1 MNLQKKLEYEFKKQ
15 MEDLDD
21 HTIGLAVSGGGDSIA
36 MLNLA
41 SEWASLKK
49 KSIKVVTVNHNLRNE
64 AKKEAIFTRELVK
77 KLGHT
82 HTILEWK
89 KLSDGGNL
97 QAEASFAR
105 KNLISN
111 WAKLNNI
118 KTVLLA
124 HTLDDQVE
132 TILMRFTRGSGVDG
146 LVGMK
151 KISKL
156 KGICWY
162 RPLLK
167 MCRDDLRIFL
177 KIKNVQ
183 WIEDPT
189 NQDRKYLRVKTR
201 DAIKQLQQFGINTNL
216 LINTSKRME
225 NAKAVLNDVAADA
238 FNKYVTLKKWGDV
251 EVNKEIFS
259 SFRED
264 TFLRILAGII
274 RGISGSIYRPRYTDL
289 LNFTDAIL
297 NKNFKARTLSGV
309 LVRGINE
316 KKIVLRRE
324 PSYPFFISDLRSK
337 EFIWDGRWKI
347 SVSRSLKKFEHIGPL
362 GNCGYLQIK
371 KYVEKNQ
378 SIEGFLST
386 PTLFKKDIVVSS
398 PMLKY
403 GDVLSCKLKYNKK
416 QFINCFITH

>member
-1 MNLQKKLEYEFKKQ
+1 
-15 MEDLDD
+15 
-21 HTIGLAVSGGGDSIA
+21 
-36 MLNLA
+36 
-41 SEWASLKK
+41 
-49 KSIKVVTVNHNLRNE
+49 
-64 AKKEAIFTRELVK
+64 
-77 KLGHT
+77 
-82 HTILEWK
+82 
-89 KLSDGGNL
+89 
-97 QAEASFAR
+97 
-105 KNLISN
+105 
-111 WAKLNNI
+111 
-118 KTVLLA
+118 
-124 HTLDDQVE
+124 VE

-151 KISKL
+151 KILKF

-162 RPLLK
+162 RPLLETS
-167 MCRDDLRIFL
+167 RDDLRNFL
-177 KIKNVQ
+177 IIKNIK

-189 NQDRKYLRVKTR
+189 NKDRKYLRVKAR
-201 DAIKQLQQFGINTNL
+201 DVISQLQQFGIDTNL

-225 NAKAVLNDVAADA
+225 NAKAVLNDVATEA

-274 RGISGSIYRPRYTDL
+274 RGISGSIYRPRYKDL

-297 NKNFKARTLSGV
+297 DKNFKARTLSGV

-324 PSYPFFISDLRSK
+324 PSYPYFISELRSK
-337 EFIWDGRWKI
+337 ELIWDGRWKI

-371 KYVEKNQ
+371 NHIKKNQ
-378 SIEGFLST
+378 FIEGFLST
-386 PTLFKKDIVVSS
+386 PTLFMKDMVVSS

>member
-1 MNLQKKLEYEFKKQ
+1 
-15 MEDLDD
+15 
-21 HTIGLAVSGGGDSIA
+21 
-36 MLNLA
+36 
-41 SEWASLKK
+41 
-49 KSIKVVTVNHNLRNE
+49 
-64 AKKEAIFTRELVK
+64 
-77 KLGHT
+77 
-82 HTILEWK
+82 
-89 KLSDGGNL
+89 
-97 QAEASFAR
+97 
-105 KNLISN
+105 
-111 WAKLNNI
+111 
-118 KTVLLA
+118 
-124 HTLDDQVE
+124 
-132 TILMRFTRGSGVDG
+132 
-146 LVGMK
+146 
-151 KISKL
+151 
-156 KGICWY
+156 
-162 RPLLK
+162 
-167 MCRDDLRIFL
+167 L

-201 DAIKQLQQFGINTNL
+201 DVISQLKQFGINTNM

-225 NAKAVLNDVAADA
+225 NAKAVLNDVAAEA
-238 FNKYVTLKKWGDV
+238 FNKYVILKKWGDV